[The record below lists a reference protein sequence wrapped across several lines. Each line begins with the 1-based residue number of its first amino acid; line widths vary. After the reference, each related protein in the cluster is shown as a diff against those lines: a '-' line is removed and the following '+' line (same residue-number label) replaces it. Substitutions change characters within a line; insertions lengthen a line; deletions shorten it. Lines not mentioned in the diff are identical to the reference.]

1 MSANNKTVSL
11 SISFSY
17 LYYGIFFSF
26 VGMALIALW
35 QTLRGPVAWLETSHE
50 EEASQP

>member
-17 LYYGIFFSF
+17 LYYGVLFSF
-26 VGMALIALW
+26 AGMALIALW
-35 QTLRGPVAWLETSHE
+35 QTLRGPVAWLDVIHE
-50 EEASQP
+50 EEVAQS